1 MTPRIDDTQAVRYY
15 EEVLRLMNELV
26 VLLKENNNMLL
37 QHNKTI
43 EELNDRVRK
52 ISINTSNLR

>member
-1 MTPRIDDTQAVRYY
+1 MTPRNDDTKVVRYY
-15 EEVLRLMNELV
+15 EEVLRLMNEMV

-43 EELNDRVRK
+43 DELNERVRK

>member
-1 MTPRIDDTQAVRYY
+1 MGISDEKAVKYY
-15 EEVLRLMNELV
+15 EEVLRLMNEMV
-26 VLLKENNNMLL
+26 GLLKDNNMMQR

-52 ISINTSNLR
+52 IGINTSNIR

>member
-1 MTPRIDDTQAVRYY
+1 MTPRIDDTQEVRYY

-43 EELNDRVRK
+43 EELNERVRK